1 MGPGLKPRPKPGP
14 LLAPPELKSV
24 SKEVRGGRVI
34 VGRGGGGGGAADF
47 KGEDEVD
54 GGGPGGCSRFSA
66 I

>member
-34 VGRGGGGGGAADF
+34 VGRGGGGAAADF
-47 KGEDEVD
+47 KGDDEVD
-54 GGGPGGCSRFSA
+54 GGGPGGCSWFSA